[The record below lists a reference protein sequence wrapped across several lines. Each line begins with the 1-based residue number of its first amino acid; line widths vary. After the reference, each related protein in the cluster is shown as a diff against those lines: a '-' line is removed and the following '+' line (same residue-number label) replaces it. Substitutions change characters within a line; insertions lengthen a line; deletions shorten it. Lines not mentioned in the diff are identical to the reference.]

1 LLEVTVT
8 DVKVGRVV
16 ILMLMSVL
24 SDAIAQ
30 VAVLVVSPI
39 EILKEVVAIRF
50 LGFTR
55 FEQVIVKEVP
65 T

>member
-1 LLEVTVT
+1 
-8 DVKVGRVV
+8 
-16 ILMLMSVL
+16 MLMSVL